1 VGAVVTLTSNLQSAI
16 TLARW
21 VRQFLESWTAAIA
34 QVWHYVLFFLPKLYT
49 TDAVVLTIATF
60 AIVNMIASLKRQV
73 DETAGDRESGVAL
86 IVTASSFLWCVFLG
100 GLGPALM
107 GELRTMDE
115 FRTGETGGY
124 WWTTVTEFVDNFQP
138 LLRALPR
145 PVSLILVAVILLLAA
160 FLFSLAIP
168 LLPATV
174 IYGVLRT
181 TTPFR
186 LSVAALSM
194 RLWRVIAGI
203 CLLVALNYLSLWI
216 GQQPWAPN
224 WSR

>member
-1 VGAVVTLTSNLQSAI
+1 
-16 TLARW
+16 
-21 VRQFLESWTAAIA
+21 
-34 QVWHYVLFFLPKLYT
+34 
-49 TDAVVLTIATF
+49 
-60 AIVNMIASLKRQV
+60 M
-73 DETAGDRESGVAL
+73 
-86 IVTASSFLWCVFLG
+86 
-100 GLGPALM
+100 
-107 GELRTMDE
+107 
-115 FRTGETGGY
+115 
-124 WWTTVTEFVDNFQP
+124 
-138 LLRALPR
+138 RALYR
-145 PVSLILVAVILLLAA
+145 TRAAASVEERASRRQLVIAGIWSGGIILLLAA

-174 IYGVLRT
+174 LYGVLRT